1 VSEFINVEYIER
13 DFQDIAT
20 KGEGEMKVREAL
32 LNEANELSELALNSK
47 ATWDY
52 SEEFILACKED
63 LTITEAYIVNN
74 YVYVLENQGVKIG
87 FFSFLRKEE
96 DALDFLYLHPN
107 YKGKGYGKL
116 LWQSV
121 VERAANLGIKRFTI
135 DSDPNAKGYYMKMGA
150 KLIGE
155 TPSTV
160 FKNRILPLL
169 QYDV

>member
-1 VSEFINVEYIER
+1 MI
-13 DFQDIAT
+13 
-20 KGEGEMKVREAL
+20 VRKAS
-32 LNEANELSELALNSK
+32 LNEANELSHIALTSK

-52 SEEFILACKED
+52 SEEFIQACKED
-63 LTITEAYIVNN
+63 LTITDDYIVNN
-74 YVYVLENQGVKIG
+74 YVYVLENEGIKIG
-87 FFSFLRKEE
+87 FFSFQRKEE

-121 VERAANLGIKRFTI
+121 VEKAAELGIKSFTI

-160 FKNRILPLL
+160 FKGRVLPLL